1 MDTHPE
7 IGGSSSRSRY
17 FSSFPRRPAKN
28 SENNEYNNS
37 ISPFRSRSPTLSPSP
52 PFNTQNRRLQLRN
65 ARFRGALLAS
75 ASASTSTPATASSSR
90 QVSPPQSQ
98 AETWRSTLD
107 GSEDD
112 DKENDWAYEGFHT
125 TTASSFS
132 RGPHSR
138 RSSILREL
146 GNSTQRRRSQ
156 HTSRVPVTSIFQSQ
170 PDSPPWS
177 ASFGRPKAC
186 VEDQDQAQDTQ
197 THELELDLDWEEKM
211 QLHSTRKASMSS
223 QKSNP
228 FTSLDRIKRPK
239 ERNRDGRR
247 DASQYIEHLENQLA
261 ATLQDAELADA
272 KTHAARYKALKTEYR
287 ILRQELT
294 EWEEKFEARV
304 RDEEAVVAEREA
316 QLKIRIRVLEREAEV
331 KDNKIRE
338 LEWEVEKEAQ
348 NRRTLEAVTATNRSL
363 ERRVDV
369 LTELLA
375 QSPGRV
381 ELPPPPPAS
390 AADGAS
396 SIHGGDG
403 SMCRT
408 PRPKSIFTKIPLSP
422 VRQPLFHPTSEP
434 DASLSDPCK
443 RASGDEDSRVFELA
457 SVDSGFDSGPSHSQ
471 RTSLLSSHSGPG
483 SATSLPLSP
492 ELQLQGKLQYRKRKM
507 RRFPSGCCTLK
518 PLVLPTASAA
528 LSPYA
533 PPVNPSASPGSIQQ
547 QRLARYFSTLRYSKA
562 GSGYGE
568 SLYDDE
574 TDGDDADTDAART
587 DALDS
592 LEGNVANY
600 QSFEEAM
607 AGHDLSFDDTE
618 EFGYSPFAASKSRS
632 PGSEAI
638 SYEGGGT
645 VRRRRNRSRQISTL
659 RIGMSPINRIISARQ
674 HHASLSWLEKLH
686 LQVPQLLSNVR
697 TLACRILSNA
707 WHSNWRRLGGI
718 SWWFLG
724 LLLGTHT
731 RNQWVRYSMVRSAR
745 CLGRS
750 EDARTADQEP
760 STPVSVHHRPG
771 TATSLPSDYTPAIQE
786 WLKFSFTLVLAIGLA
801 IRDGPSTLTCAC
813 PPPESDIRS
822 NPDADIMTESEV
834 YQSSPKYRAI
844 RTSLSVLSPSAL
856 PRDDEAFDNGL
867 D

>member
-1 MDTHPE
+1 MDRRPE
-7 IGGSSSRSRY
+7 IGDPSRSR
-17 FSSFPRRPAKN
+17 KN
-28 SENNEYNNS
+28 SDNNENNHS
-37 ISPFRSRSPTLSPSP
+37 ISSFRSRSPTLSPSP

-75 ASASTSTPATASSSR
+75 ASASASTPATASSSR
-90 QVSPPQSQ
+90 QYHRQ
-98 AETWRSTLD
+98 
-107 GSEDD
+107 G
-112 DKENDWAYEGFHT
+112 H
-125 TTASSFS
+125 
-132 RGPHSR
+132 HSR

-156 HTSRVPVTSIFQSQ
+156 HTSRVPVTSIFPSQ

-177 ASFGRPKAC
+177 ASFGRPKAS
-186 VEDQDQAQDTQ
+186 VEDLDQ
-197 THELELDLDWEEKM
+197 THDLEPDLDWEEKM
-211 QLHSTRKASMSS
+211 QLQSTRKASISS
-223 QKSNP
+223 QKSST
-228 FTSLDRIKRPK
+228 FTSVDRLKRPK
-239 ERNRDGRR
+239 GRNRDGRR

-272 KTHAARYKALKTEYR
+272 KTHAARYKALNTEYR

-304 RDEEAVVAEREA
+304 QDEEAAIAEREA
-316 QLKIRIRVLEREAEV
+316 QLKIRIRALEREVET

-375 QSPGRV
+375 QSPTRV

-390 AADGAS
+390 AVDGAS
-396 SIHGGDG
+396 SMPGGDG

-408 PRPKSIFTKIPLSP
+408 PRPKSMFTKIPLSP

-434 DASLSDPCK
+434 DASFSDPCK
-443 RASGDEDSRVFELA
+443 RASGDEDSRSFELA

-471 RTSLLSSHSGPG
+471 RTSLLSSQSGPG
-483 SATSLPLSP
+483 SATSFPLSP
-492 ELQLQGKLQYRKRKM
+492 ELQLQGKFQSRKRKM

-533 PPVNPSASPGSIQQ
+533 PPVNPSSSPSSIQQ

-562 GSGYGE
+562 GSGYDE

-574 TDGDDADTDAART
+574 TDGDDADMDAARVN
-587 DALDS
+587 ALDS
-592 LEGNVANY
+592 LEGNTVHY

-607 AGHDLSFDDTE
+607 AGHDLSFDDMD
-618 EFGYSPFAASKSRS
+618 EFGHSPFAPAKGNS

-638 SYEGGGT
+638 SYEGEGT
-645 VRRRRNRSRQISTL
+645 VRRRRNRNRQTSTL
-659 RIGMSPINRIISARQ
+659 RIDIGPVSRIFSAGQ
-674 HHASLSWLEKLH
+674 HHTSLSWLEKLQ
-686 LQVPQLLSNVR
+686 LYIPQLLANTR
-697 TLACRILSNA
+697 TLTCRILSNA

-731 RNQWVRYSMVRSAR
+731 RNQWARYSTIRSAR
-745 CLGRS
+745 CVGGM
-750 EDARTADQEP
+750 EKAGTEADREP
-760 STPVSVHHRPG
+760 STPVSVNHHRPD
-771 TATSLPSDYTPAIQE
+771 TAASLPACCTFAMQE
-786 WLKFSFTLVLAIGLA
+786 WLKFSVTLVLAIGLA
-801 IRDGPSTLTCAC
+801 IRDGPSTLIC
-813 PPPESDIRS
+813 PCPLPENNISSDL
-822 NPDADIMTESEV
+822 DADAMLEPEV
-834 YQSSPKYRAI
+834 YPSSPKYQSV

-856 PRDDEAFDNGL
+856 PRDDEAFDNGP

>member
-1 MDTHPE
+1 MPKDGQT
-7 IGGSSSRSRY
+7 
-17 FSSFPRRPAKN
+17 PRDRGLFVEVEVLFFLPPSTSKN

-90 QVSPPQSQ
+90 QVSPPQPQ

-107 GSEDD
+107 GIEDD
-112 DKENDWAYEGFHT
+112 DKENDWAYEGLHT

-156 HTSRVPVTSIFQSQ
+156 HTSRVPVTSIFPSQ
-170 PDSPPWS
+170 LDSPPWS
-177 ASFGRPKAC
+177 ASFGRPNTS

-211 QLHSTRKASMSS
+211 QLHPTRKASISS

-294 EWEEKFEARV
+294 EWEEKFDARV
-304 RDEEAVVAEREA
+304 QDEEAVVAERET
-316 QLKIRIRVLEREAEV
+316 QLKIRIRVLEREVEV

-338 LEWEVEKEAQ
+338 LEWEAEKEAQ

-381 ELPPPPPAS
+381 ELPPPPSAS
-390 AADGAS
+390 AVDGAS
-396 SIHGGDG
+396 SMHSGDG

-408 PRPKSIFTKIPLSP
+408 PRPKSMFTKIPLSP

-434 DASLSDPCK
+434 DASFSDPCK
-443 RASGDEDSRVFELA
+443 RGSGDEDSRVFELA

-471 RTSLLSSHSGPG
+471 RTSLLSSQSGPG

-592 LEGNVANY
+592 LEGNVAHY

-638 SYEGGGT
+638 SYEGGGGGT

-659 RIGMSPINRIISARQ
+659 RIGMSPINRVISARQ

-686 LQVPQLLSNVR
+686 LSVPQLLSNVR
-697 TLACRILSNA
+697 TLTYRILSNA

-724 LLLGTHT
+724 LLLGAHT

-750 EDARTADQEP
+750 EEARAEDQEP
-760 STPVSVHHRPG
+760 LTPVSVNHRP
-771 TATSLPSDYTPAIQE
+771 AMQE
-786 WLKFSFTLVLAIGLA
+786 WLKFSVTLVLAIGLA

-822 NPDADIMTESEV
+822 SPDADTMTESELC
-834 YQSSPKYRAI
+834 QSSPKYQAI

-856 PRDDEAFDNGL
+856 PRDDEASDNGL